1 MIWYQA
7 PDDDHAHRGTVS
19 RGRVST
25 ACGLSFTASRRLADP
40 PDHRICLNCDLAP
53 QEHHDWRALLAV
65 RSGDVTKHGDR
76 YDLCQVA
83 LPSASLMAAA
93 LRRLEHAGKLT
104 AEDQRGPAQVRTTR
118 AGDARHTMLDQRL
131 RNVVAAGSLP

>member
-1 MIWYQA
+1 MIWYQT

-25 ACGLSFTASRRLADP
+25 ACGLSFTASRRLADR
-40 PDHRICLNCDLAP
+40 PDHTICLNCDLAP

-65 RSGDVTKHGDR
+65 RAGDLTKQGDR
-76 YDLCQVA
+76 YYLCQVA

-93 LRRLEHAGKLT
+93 LRRLELAGKLT
-104 AEDQRGPAQVRTTR
+104 AEDQHGRAQVRTTQ
-118 AGDARHTMLDQRL
+118 AGDAQHTMLDQRL
-131 RNVVAAGSLP
+131 RTVAAAGSLP